1 MKMKMKMTLV
11 AGALALAVA
20 GQANAT
26 IVDMNSGSSNLVL
39 SVWDTVNN
47 VSYTRDLG
55 VNMSTFAATVSGTTV
70 ATLAAG
76 TPGNMTFT
84 ADALLTSWMV
94 GNNNLVWNVIA
105 GDKTGTATGI
115 NQQRFL
121 TTGVGAPAMANSQ
134 LTGGGTSLQTY
145 FAASSTATG
154 AGTSAVSNPVSGAAA
169 PYAGTTFTVING
181 GGGNAA
187 WGAGGFTTTAAI
199 GSSMD
204 FWYLTPAGGSTV
216 TSAAEAMFQNAA
228 GASTWTLASNG
239 TLTYTVAAVPE
250 PGEWLLMLSGLGL
263 IGFIATRRRNNAGS
277 MTFA

>member
-26 IVDMNSGSSNLVL
+26 IVDMNTGSSNLVL
-39 SVWDTVNN
+39 SIWDTVNN

-55 VNMSTFAATVSGTTV
+55 VNLSTFAATVSGTTA

-84 ADALLTSWMV
+84 ADALLTDWMA
-94 GNNNLVWNVIA
+94 GNSNLVWNVIA
-105 GDKTGTATGI
+105 GDRIGTSTAVNGY
-115 NQQRFL
+115 RYL
-121 TTGVGAPAMANSQ
+121 TTGVGAPAEANSQ
-134 LTGGGTSLQTY
+134 LNGGGGVIQSY
-145 FAASSTATG
+145 FAAASTATG
-154 AGTSAVSNPVSGAAA
+154 AGTSAVSNPVSGSAT
-169 PYAGTTFTVING
+169 PYAGTTFNVINAG
-181 GGGNAA
+181 GGTSA
-187 WGAGGFTTTAAI
+187 WGAGGFSTSSAI
-199 GSSMD
+199 GSSMN
-204 FWYLTPAGGSTV
+204 FWYLTPNGGPV
-216 TSAAEAMFQNAA
+216 ASAAEAMFQNAA